1 MIMKNRTKAFSRSL
15 YNQHDHA
22 GKQFVAK
29 VLRKKHG
36 KDLEIMGDSGFG
48 VDLKLYKN
56 GEKIGTAEVEVRNNW
71 RDNNPFPFDTVNI
84 PYRKKKFFTDGSCV
98 YFSVNKNLTRCLI
111 ITEKVILESP
121 IKENHN
127 KYVANGEKFFKVP
140 VEKCEDFILKK

>member
-36 KDLEIMGDSGFG
+36 EDLEIMGDAGFG

-71 RDNNPFPFDTVNI
+71 RDNDPFPFDTVNI

-111 ITEKVILESP
+111 ITEKIILESP

-127 KYVANGEKFFKVP
+127 NYVANGDIFFNVA
-140 VEKCEDFILKK
+140 VENCEMFILEQ